1 MSRPIRCFTC
11 SKVLGNKYEKF
22 DKYQDKQQAYK
33 DLDITR
39 YCCMRMLLTSI
50 DTYDLFK
57 DYTTENLHPSITV
70 KTELSEDR
78 IYNAR

>member
-1 MSRPIRCFTC
+1 MRILINHNFM
-11 SKVLGNKYEKF
+11 F

-33 DLDITR
+33 DLGITR

-50 DTYDLFK
+50 DTYDFFK
-57 DYTTENLHPSITV
+57 DYTTENLHPSITL